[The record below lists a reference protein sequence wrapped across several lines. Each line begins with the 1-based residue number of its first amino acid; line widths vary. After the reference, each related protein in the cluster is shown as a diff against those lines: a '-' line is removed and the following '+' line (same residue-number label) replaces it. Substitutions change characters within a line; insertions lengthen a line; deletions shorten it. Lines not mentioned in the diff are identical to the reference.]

1 MNMIEAIKQKYEKSG
16 PKVVEALKKR
26 HFEAFYVSS
35 KEEAV
40 KKAMEIIPQDASI
53 GWGGSF
59 SIDEIGLK
67 SELEKCGHKMID
79 RDLAKTP
86 EERRKLM
93 VEALCCDTFLMSSN
107 AITEDGQLFNIDGV
121 ANRVAAL
128 CFGPKS
134 VVIVAGMN
142 KVVPNLDAAY
152 HRVRGFSAPA
162 NAQRFEINTPCKIT
176 GECANCM
183 SEDCICNQFVT
194 TRLCKPAGR
203 IKVILVGE
211 DLGI

>member
-1 MNMIEAIKQKYEKSG
+1 MIEPIKQKYEKSG

-26 HFEAFYVSS
+26 HFDAYYVST
-35 KEEAV
+35 KEEAL
-40 KKAMEIIPQDASI
+40 KKALEIIPENHSI
-53 GWGGSF
+53 GWGGSL
-59 SIDEIGLK
+59 SIDGIGLK
-67 SELEKCGHKMID
+67 EELKKAGHKMID

-86 EERRKLM
+86 EERNQIMLQ
-93 VEALCCDTFLMSSN
+93 ALGSDTFLMSSN
-107 AITEDGQLFNIDGV
+107 AITEDGQLFNIDSV

-142 KVVPNLDAAY
+142 KVVPNLEAAY
-152 HRVRGFSAPA
+152 HRVRGFASPA
-162 NAQRFEINTPCKIT
+162 NAQRFQINTPCKLTAECGDCT
-176 GECANCM
+176 GT
-183 SEDCICNQFVT
+183 DCICNQFVT

-211 DLGI
+211 DLGL

>member
-1 MNMIEAIKQKYEKSG
+1 MKRRVFLIVLDSYGIGEAPDANQFGDTGCNTLRSITG
-16 PKVVEALKKR
+16 
-26 HFEAFYVSS
+26 S
-35 KEEAV
+35 KEYDTPLM
-40 KKAMEIIPQDASI
+40 KKM
-53 GWGGSF
+53 G
-59 SIDEIGLK
+59 
-67 SELEKCGHKMID
+67 
-79 RDLAKTP
+79 
-86 EERRKLM
+86 
-93 VEALCCDTFLMSSN
+93 
-107 AITEDGQLFNIDGV
+107 LFNIDGV